1 MRTLAG
7 VCLLAAS
14 LAVAPAW
21 AQPLAPSGSA
31 SAADAAMA
39 RARRQAAN
47 PLRVILDASK
57 SRRPPGQAD
66 AAELVSPRSV
76 NTRQP
81 VVEATPVETLF
92 TLNSAVLQAAPQ
104 AVPTL
109 AIEPVAPASAPRT
122 LPAPAYAHATVSP
135 LAASAT
141 PRLLT
146 MVEPVLTARAIEEAG
161 GLREL
166 PVDLVIRADGSV
178 AEVRVALKV
187 PRPLARAVE
196 TALEQW
202 RFEPLAGERM
212 HRVQLAFEPASR

>member
-1 MRTLAG
+1 ME
-7 VCLLAAS
+7 
-14 LAVAPAW
+14 
-21 AQPLAPSGSA
+21 
-31 SAADAAMA
+31 

-57 SRRPPGQAD
+57 ARRRPGETD
-66 AAELVSPRSV
+66 AADLAIPRSL

-81 VVEATPVETLF
+81 AVEATPVETRF
-92 TLNSAVLQAAPQ
+92 TLSSTVLQAPPQ
-104 AVPTL
+104 TVPTL
-109 AIEPVAPASAPRT
+109 AIEPVAPASAPRA
-122 LPAPAYAHATVSP
+122 LPAPASALPMTV
-135 LAASAT
+135 SAT

-146 MVEPVLTARAIEEAG
+146 LVEPVLPARAIEEAG

-187 PRPLARAVE
+187 PRQLVRAVE

-202 RFEPLAGERM
+202 RFEPLPGERV
-212 HRVQLAFEPASR
+212 HRVQLVFDAAGR

>member
-1 MRTLAG
+1 
-7 VCLLAAS
+7 
-14 LAVAPAW
+14 VAPAW

-31 SAADAAMA
+31 SAAEAAMA

-92 TLNSAVLQAAPQ
+92 TLNSSGPAGCAQ

-109 AIEPVAPASAPRT
+109 AIEPVPGVRPSNLACACLCPRHR
-122 LPAPAYAHATVSP
+122 LAAM
-135 LAASAT
+135 AASAT

-202 RFEPLAGERM
+202 RFEPLPGERL
-212 HRVQLAFEPASR
+212 HRVQLAFDPASR